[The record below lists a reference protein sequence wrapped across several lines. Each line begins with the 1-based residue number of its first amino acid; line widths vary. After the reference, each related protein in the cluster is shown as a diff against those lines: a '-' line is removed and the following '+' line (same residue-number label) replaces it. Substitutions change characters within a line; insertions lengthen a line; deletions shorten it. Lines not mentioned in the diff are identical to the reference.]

1 MDHARLRRLAV
12 DSQWKGNPVTGFE
25 GAEASNRYFDDA
37 FAAQRVMA
45 ILRGYSPEATVELCE
60 RAWDA
65 GILVIEIP
73 IQSKDA
79 VPSLQ
84 AAVAAGR
91 LRGRAVGAGTVTT
104 LDQLEVVRSVGAA
117 FTVSPGF
124 DPEVAEA
131 SVDAGLPH
139 LCGVATSS
147 EIQAAVRAGLSWLKA
162 FPAAELGASWFT
174 AQHAPFPAVRF
185 VATGGIGPWNA
196 QEFFDSGARVAAIG
210 SAFADPTAI
219 PHIARLSLR
228 PGAH

>member
-1 MDHARLRRLAV
+1 
-12 DSQWKGNPVTGFE
+12 VTEFE

-37 FAAQRVMA
+37 FEQQRVMA
-45 ILRGYSPEATVELCE
+45 ILRGYGPDATVELCE

-65 GILVIEIP
+65 GIAVIEIP
-73 IQSKDA
+73 IQSADA
-79 VPSLQ
+79 IPSLE
-84 AAVAAGR
+84 AAVAAGL

-104 LDQLEVVRSVGAA
+104 LEQVQLVRSIGGK
-117 FTVSPGF
+117 FTVAPGF
-124 DPEVAEA
+124 DPEIAGA

-147 EIQAAVRAGLSWLKA
+147 EIQAAVRSGLSWLKV
-162 FPAAELGASWFT
+162 FPATELGATWFA

-219 PHIARLSLR
+219 NDIARLSAR